1 MKKELL
7 ELALDQ
13 INYEFESSYLYL
25 SMSAW
30 AQENGYPGTAKWMEK
45 QADEE
50 VSHGKKMM
58 HFLQEVNERV
68 ILTPIAAGPVDFPG
82 FMDLFK
88 LSLEHEKKVTARIV
102 KLYEEATAAK
112 EYALANLYSWFIDE
126 QVEEEATLVDI
137 ITRLEKVPTPI
148 GIMMMDDRLGQRA

>member
-45 QADEE
+45 QAEEE

-82 FMDLFK
+82 FIDLFK

-148 GIMMMDDRLGQRA
+148 GIMMMDDRLSQRA

>member
-7 ELALDQ
+7 EQALDQ
-13 INYEFESSYLYL
+13 INFEFESSYLYL
-25 SMSAW
+25 SMSTW
-30 AQENGYPGTAKWMEK
+30 AADNGYPGTAKWMDK
-45 QADEE
+45 QAEE
-50 VSHGKKMM
+50 EISHGKKMM

-68 ILTPIAAGPVDFPG
+68 LLKPIAAVPTDFPG

-88 LSLEHEKKVTARIV
+88 LSLEHEKKVTTRINA
-102 KLYEEATAAK
+102 LYEAALAEK
-112 EYALANLYSWFIDE
+112 NYPMANLYNWFIDE
-126 QVEEEATLVDI
+126 QLEEESTLVDI

>member
-13 INYEFESSYLYL
+13 INFEFESSYLYL

-30 AQENGYPGTAKWMEK
+30 AQDNGFPGTAKWMEK

-50 VSHGKKMM
+50 INHGKKMM
-58 HFLQEVNERV
+58 HFLQEINQKVL
-68 ILTPIAAGPVDFPG
+68 LTPIAAGPIDFPG
-82 FMDLFK
+82 FLEIFK

-102 KLYEEATAAK
+102 RLYEEATVSK
-112 EYALANLYSWFIDE
+112 EFALANLYSWFIDE
-126 QVEEEATLVDI
+126 QVEEESTLVDI

>member
-13 INYEFESSYLYL
+13 INFEFESSYLYL
-25 SMSAW
+25 SMATW
-30 AQENGYPGTAKWMEK
+30 AADNGYPGTAKWMEK

-50 VSHGKKMM
+50 LGHGKKMM
-58 HFLQEVNERV
+58 HFLQEVNQRV
-68 ILTPIAAGPVDFPG
+68 VLAPIAAVPTDFPG

-102 KLYEEATAAK
+102 RLYEEATAAK
-112 EYALANLYSWFIDE
+112 DYAAANLYNWFINE

-148 GIMMMDDRLGQRA
+148 GIMMMDDRLGNRA

>member
-13 INYEFESSYLYL
+13 INFEFESSYLYL

-30 AQENGYPGTAKWMEK
+30 AQDNGFPGTAKWMDK

-50 VSHGKKMM
+50 ISHGKKMM
-58 HFLQEVNERV
+58 HFLQEVNQKV
-68 ILTPIAAGPVDFPG
+68 LLTPIAAGPTDFPG
-82 FMDLFK
+82 FLELFK

-102 KLYEEATAAK
+102 RLYEEATASK
-112 EYALANLYSWFIDE
+112 EFALANLYSWFIDE
-126 QVEEEATLVDI
+126 QVEEESTLVDI

>member
-7 ELALDQ
+7 EQVLDQ
-13 INYEFESSYLYL
+13 INFEFESSYLYL
-25 SMSAW
+25 SMSTW
-30 AQENGYPGTAKWMEK
+30 AADNGYPGTAKWMDK
-45 QADEE
+45 QAEE
-50 VSHGKKMM
+50 EISHGKKMM

-68 ILTPIAAGPVDFPG
+68 LLKPIAAVPTDFPG

-88 LSLEHEKKVTARIV
+88 LSLEHEKKVTARINA
-102 KLYEEATAAK
+102 LYEAALADK
-112 EYALANLYSWFIDE
+112 NYPMANLYTWFINE

-148 GIMMMDDRLGQRA
+148 GIMMMDDRLGSR

>member
-13 INYEFESSYLYL
+13 INFEFESSYLYL

-30 AQENGYPGTAKWMEK
+30 AQENGFPGTALWMEK
-45 QADEE
+45 QAEE
-50 VSHGKKMM
+50 EISHGKKMM
-58 HFLQEVNERV
+58 HFLQEINERV

-82 FMDLFK
+82 FIEIFK

-112 EYALANLYSWFIDE
+112 EYALANLYSWFVDE
-126 QVEEEATLVDI
+126 QVEEESTLVDI

>member
-13 INYEFESSYLYL
+13 INFEFESSYLYL

-30 AQENGYPGTAKWMEK
+30 AQDNGYPGTAKWMDK
-45 QADEE
+45 QASEE
-50 VSHGKKMM
+50 ISHGKKMM
-58 HFLQEVNERV
+58 HFLQEVNQKV
-68 ILTPIAAGPVDFPG
+68 LLTPIAAGPTDFPG
-82 FMDLFK
+82 FIEIFK

-112 EYALANLYSWFIDE
+112 EYALANLYRWFIDE
-126 QVEEEATLVDI
+126 QVEEESTFVDI